1 MYYRLLKSFSL
12 ICQCLLVALLFV
24 GCAKKEPQEDRPP
37 NYVGSSS
44 CRECHERFY
53 KLWAPSHHGK
63 AMQPVTPEFV
73 EAELLPQTNAIQIG
87 ENRYLARTE
96 KMDVIEMT
104 PDGTNTYPMV
114 HAMGGKNVY
123 FFLTPLDRGRLQVM
137 PISFNVPEKRWFDT
151 TLSMVRHFTE
161 AEREEDEAVDWR
173 DPLLTFNAACY
184 GCHVSQMAKNY
195 DAETD
200 TYHTEWRE
208 PGINCEACHGPG
220 EAHIRVCRAAPE
232 GTVPENLELLIWS
245 DFSREQK
252 NDSCSVCHAKMQ
264 PLTPSFMPG
273 DRFFDHYGLVC
284 LEDADFYADGR
295 DLGENYTLTGWMMNA
310 CVRSGMMDCIH
321 CHTSSGRYRFAKEN
335 PNGACLPC
343 HAKQVASPEKHTH
356 HAPPPKGPKCINCHM
371 PLTSFAQ
378 MQRSDH
384 SMRPPSPE
392 ATLAFGS
399 PNACA
404 LCHKDKKTE
413 WLAEKVKKWHPE
425 NRWTKRILREGHLLD
440 EARHEKWERLDE
452 MLAYMLE
459 PETGPVEV
467 TSFIRLLINC
477 SDARKWPAIK
487 QCLKNESPLVRSA
500 AVDALRAVL
509 DLSTVVLIAE
519 ALSDEYRL
527 VRIRAAGALSQWP
540 RERLTA
546 EQRQKLELAEK
557 ELFASFDA
565 MPDHWSSHYNRG
577 NYFGDRG
584 DMATALASYER
595 SIRLR
600 GDMLPPYVNASVTA
614 ARLGRMNDS
623 IRFLRSAHGL
633 EPDNASV
640 NFNLGLALAEQ
651 GDVKA
656 AEKHLRAALKDE
668 STKGQAAY
676 NLAVIVGS
684 DDPERAVRL
693 CRIATDAQPDNPR
706 NAYTLAYYLIQADQS
721 DRSLTVLEKL
731 VRDHPDY
738 VDAWMLLVDRY
749 RASGRKAD
757 AVTVLKRMVEAEELP
772 AEVRERARGQLRTI
786 QPKSL

>member
-1 MYYRLLKSFSL
+1 MNHYSSKSLLL
-12 ICQCLLVALLFV
+12 ICLCFLTGLLLV
-24 GCAKKEPQEDRPP
+24 GCARKEPQEDRPP

-44 CRECHERFY
+44 CRECHKRFY
-53 KLWAPSHHGK
+53 ELWAPSHHGK
-63 AMQPVTPEFV
+63 AMQPVTSEFV
-73 EAELLPQTNAIQIG
+73 DAELVLHTNTIQIG
-87 ENRYLARTE
+87 ENRYRARIE
-96 KMDVIEMT
+96 KMDVIEVT
-104 PDGTNTYPMV
+104 PDGTNVYPMV

-151 TLSMVRHFTE
+151 TLSMVRHF
-161 AEREEDEAVDWR
+161 AEEDREDEAIGWR

-184 GCHVSQMAKNY
+184 GCHVSQMKKNY

-220 EAHIRVCRAAPE
+220 EDHIRVCRAAPE
-232 GTVPENLELLIWS
+232 GVPPENLELLSWR
-245 DFSREQK
+245 DLTREQK
-252 NDSCSVCHAKMQ
+252 NDACSVCHAKMR
-264 PLTPSFMPG
+264 PLTPSFTPG
-273 DRFFDHYGLVC
+273 ERFFDHYGLVC

-310 CVRSGMMDCIH
+310 CVRAGTMDCIH

-343 HAKQVASPEKHTH
+343 HAKRVASPETHTH
-356 HAPPPKGPKCINCHM
+356 HAPPPKGPKCISCHM

-378 MQRSDH
+378 MRRSDH

-425 NRWTKRILREGHLLD
+425 NRWTKRILHEGRLFD
-440 EARHEKWERLDE
+440 EARREKWERLDE
-452 MLAYMLE
+452 MLAYMLD
-459 PETGPVEV
+459 PATGSVEA
-467 TSFIRLLINC
+467 TSFIRVLINC
-477 SDARKWPAIK
+477 SDARKWTAIK

-500 AVDALRAVL
+500 AVDALRDAL
-509 DLSTVVLIAE
+509 DLPTVLLVSE

-527 VRIRAAGALSQWP
+527 VRISAASALSQWP

-546 EQRQKLELAEK
+546 EQRKKLELAEQ
-557 ELFASFDA
+557 ELFVSFDA
-565 MPDHWSSHYNRG
+565 TPDHWSSHYNRG

-584 DMATALASYER
+584 DMAMALASYER

-623 IRFLRSAHGL
+623 IRFLRSAHKL
-633 EPDNASV
+633 EPDNAGV
-640 NFNLGLALAEQ
+640 NFNLGLALAER

-656 AEKHLRAALKDE
+656 AEKHLRTALKDE

-676 NLAVIVGS
+676 NLAVIVGA
-684 DDPERAVRL
+684 DDPERAARL
-693 CRIATDAQPDNPR
+693 SRIAADSQPHNPR
-706 NAYTLAYYLIQADQS
+706 NAYTLAYYLIESNQG
-721 DRSLTVLEKL
+721 DRALAVLEKL
-731 VRDHPDY
+731 VQEHPGY
-738 VDAWMLLVDRY
+738 VDAWMLLIGRY

-757 AVTVLKRMVEAEELP
+757 AVTMLKRMAETDVLSE
-772 AEVRERARGQLRTI
+772 EVRMRARNQLKMI
-786 QPKSL
+786 QSDSH